1 MDFGSLF
8 LIIALLVLVILFVSR
23 PLMEKESITDQK
35 NEMQSDHIYSAALA
49 ERDQIL
55 NNLHELDLDFS
66 LGKIPAEDYPIERAA
81 MLEKGAKVLRDLD
94 QFQNSKIGTDIPTG
108 DTAAIGGLQELQFQ
122 HANAGEQGTP
132 GHNESTAPFNGS
144 GNVLRSPDDELELML
159 ATRRRVR
166 QEKAAGFCPTCGHA
180 VQKTDRFCPKCGKK
194 TG

>member
-1 MDFGSLF
+1 MDIGSLF

-94 QFQNSKIGTDIPTG
+94 QFQNSTIGSDISAG
-108 DTAAIGGLQELQFQ
+108 DTAAVGGLQELQFQ
-122 HANAGEQGTP
+122 HANAGEQGIP
-132 GHNESTAPFNGS
+132 GHIGSTASVNGS

>member
-1 MDFGSLF
+1 MDIGSLF

-94 QFQNSKIGTDIPTG
+94 QFQNAKIGTDIPTG

-122 HANAGEQGTP
+122 HANAGEQETP
-132 GHNESTAPFNGS
+132 GHNGSTASVNGS

>member
-1 MDFGSLF
+1 MDIGSLF

-23 PLMEKESITDQK
+23 PLMEKESITDL
-35 NEMQSDHIYSAALA
+35 NSEMQSDHIYSAALA

-55 NNLHELDLDFS
+55 NTLHELDLDFS

-94 QFQNSKIGTDIPTG
+94 QFQNTAVSTEILTG
-108 DTAAIGGLQELQFQ
+108 DTATTGGLKGLQFQ
-122 HANAGEQGTP
+122 QATAVEQGSAGLNGSPTP
-132 GHNESTAPFNGS
+132 ANGS
-144 GNVLRSPDDELELML
+144 GNVLRSPDDELELLL

-166 QEKAAGFCPTCGHA
+166 QEKSAGFCPSCGHA